1 MHKKTPMISRHIDR
15 GIIHQATEHNGV
27 LYIGGITPDDP
38 NLDMY
43 GQARQLFGKLKH
55 LLHALGSDL
64 DHVLMVTCFLVD
76 MSRKHEMNRAWVE
89 VFPPSIAPARV
100 TPGIV
105 AIEEG
110 VLLEIS
116 VIAAKLDR

>member
-1 MHKKTPMISRHIDR
+1 MTIRRHMPR
-15 GIIHQATEHNGV
+15 GIIHQASEHDGV

-38 NLDMY
+38 SLDMY
-43 GQARQLFGKLKH
+43 GQSRQLFQKLAEI
-55 LLHALGSDL
+55 LAELGSGL
-64 DHVLMVTCFLVD
+64 DHVLMVNCFITD
-76 MSRKHEMNRAWVE
+76 MSKKPEMNRAWVE
-89 VFPPSIAPARV
+89 FFPEDVSPARV

-116 VIAAKLDR
+116 VIAAKKD

>member
-1 MHKKTPMISRHIDR
+1 MPASEIKRHIPR

-27 LYIGGITPDDP
+27 LYIGGITPDDST
-38 NLDMY
+38 LDMY
-43 GQARQLFGKLKH
+43 GQARQLFHKLSRI
-55 LLHALGSDL
+55 LAELDSNLDL
-64 DHVLMVTCFLVD
+64 VLVVNCFITD
-76 MSRKHEMNRAWVE
+76 MSLKSEMNRAWQE
-89 VFPPSIAPARV
+89 FFPPERAPARL

-116 VIAAKLDR
+116 VIAAKYG